1 MLAESY
7 QPRGTDVNEAPDPY
21 DGLMRAIGTLVNLA
35 LRAAMV
41 AILLEA
47 RRLPD
52 DPRYAG
58 KAIGTRG
65 LLMIPLSLLVP
76 LAHRLR
82 PRHARYPVWT
92 DNLWL
97 SIHVLDLAGN
107 HFDLY
112 DRYRHFDAIPHAHGT
127 GAGTVVIAELL
138 DLPALG
144 AVGVAQVG
152 HIGLEAQEY
161 YSDVWFGLRNVRG
174 TWDVVNDLL
183 AGAAGSLAY
192 AGALSLL
199 RRGRGRRPARS
210 R

>member
-1 MLAESY
+1 
-7 QPRGTDVNEAPDPY
+7 
-21 DGLMRAIGTLVNLA
+21 MRTFGALVNLA
-35 LRAAMV
+35 LRAV
-41 AILLEA
+41 ILAILVEA
-47 RRLPD
+47 RRHPS

-65 LLMIPLSLLVP
+65 LVMIPMSLLVP
-76 LAHRLR
+76 LAHALR
-82 PRHARYPVWT
+82 RRHGRYPVWT

-97 SIHVLDLAGN
+97 SVHALDLAGN

-127 GAGTVVIAELL
+127 GAGTVVVAELL
-138 DLPALG
+138 DMPAWS
-144 AVGVAQVG
+144 AVGLAQVG

-174 TWDVVNDLL
+174 AWDTINDLL

-192 AGALSLL
+192 AGALSLW
-199 RRGRGRRPARS
+199 RRGRARS